1 MQLKF
6 LLYVFS
12 AFLMLW
18 LITTAWQP
26 HPDSFIVKGQIAA
39 IKGQI
44 ANAKLKYT
52 QSPND
57 FDFANMK
64 SLDIRADGT
73 FQGTVNIKPHGKVY
87 FYVFKKG
94 YTKAREVRVLKE
106 GDNDLGRIN
115 ICKLFEQSGYRAMR
129 QADCCPQ
136 LKLYKDE
143 CLTAYDD
150 MVGLEEILYFEDIE
164 TLQLDHSNCGQLKDA
179 LLLSAKLNLKGEEG
193 PNAYFALELFNQAH
207 LHSAEPQ
214 DPVATS
220 GTIIRGTLLPNRK

>member
-18 LITTAWQP
+18 LMTTAWQP

-39 IKGQI
+39 IKGKV

-52 QSPND
+52 QNPND

-73 FQGTVNIKPHGKVY
+73 FQGTVNIKPHGTVY
-87 FYVFKKG
+87 FYVFKNG
-94 YTKAREVRVLKE
+94 YTKAREARVLKE

-129 QADCCPQ
+129 QADCCPR

-164 TLQLDHSNCGQLKDA
+164 TLRLHNKNCGQLKDA
-179 LLLSAKLNLKGEEG
+179 LLLSAKLNLKGEQG

-207 LHSAEPQ
+207 LQSANPSAPMAASG
-214 DPVATS
+214 PV
-220 GTIIRGTLLPNRK
+220 IRGTLLSDQE